1 MGVATSPNNKEQN
14 MNYAMRPLTT
24 EKVTSSGSS
33 AQSSAFNANIEYI
46 RVIPD
51 ADCHIEFGVNP
62 TAANTKIFLEAKS
75 SECFKV
81 SPGEKVAV
89 IGSVNLYVTELSE

>member
-1 MGVATSPNNKEQN
+1 MAY
-14 MNYAMRPLTT
+14 MALRPVTT
-24 EKVTSSGSS
+24 QKVNSTGTS
-33 AQSSAFNANIEYI
+33 AQSSAFGSNIEYV

-62 TAANTKIFLEAKS
+62 TATNAKIFLEAKT

-81 SPGEKVAV
+81 SEGEKVAV
-89 IGSVNLYVTELSE
+89 IGTVNLYVTELSE